1 MGDVRFE
8 VLGEVRAWVGD
19 EAVDLGPARQRAVL
33 AALVVDAGQTVMLD
47 QLVERVWGE
56 HALAAVSSTVRS
68 YLSRLRTLFGDATG
82 FGIVRQ
88 TGGYVARIDPSTVDL
103 NRFAGLLAVRR
114 STDEDRAEE
123 NYRRALGLWRD
134 EAFAGLD
141 SQWFAARRH
150 ALGTT
155 RHTATLDRLDL
166 RLRRGWTRGGLARA
180 GRTRG
185 REPVRRAAGRAT
197 DGGAVPLRSAG
208 RGPGAIRAGALGADR
223 RVGRG
228 SGCSPD
234 GSVNSTR

>member
-19 EAVDLGPARQRAVL
+19 EVVDLGAARQRAVL

-56 HALAAVSSTVRS
+56 HAPAAVSSTVRS
-68 YLSRLRTLFGDATG
+68 YLSRLRTLFGDAAG

-88 TGGYVARIDPSTVDL
+88 TGGYLARIDPSTVDL
-103 NRFAGLLAVRR
+103 NRFAGLLAAARQ
-114 STDEDRAEE
+114 STDEARAEE

-150 ALGTT
+150 ALGVA
-155 RHTATLDRLDL
+155 RHTAILDHLDL
-166 RLRRGWTRGGLARA
+166 RLRRGGHAEALP
-180 GRTRG
+180 
-185 REPVRRAAGRAT
+185 ELVELAAGNPFDERLAAQLMLALYRSGRQAEALAHFERVRSVLT
-197 DGGAVPLRSAG
+197 DE
-208 RGPGAIRAGALGADR
+208 LGADP
-223 RVGRG
+223 GPELRG
-228 SGCSPD
+228 L
-234 GSVNSTR
+234 